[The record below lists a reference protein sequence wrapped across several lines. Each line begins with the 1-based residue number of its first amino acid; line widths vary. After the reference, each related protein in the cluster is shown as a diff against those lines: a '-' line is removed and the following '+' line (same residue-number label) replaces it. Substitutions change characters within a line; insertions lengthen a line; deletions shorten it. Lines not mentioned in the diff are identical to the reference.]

1 MSDDCA
7 HRRVGRYC
15 PDCGKDLQPEP
26 ITRRTV
32 MHELVEN
39 WWEKGV
45 LHTLV
50 GLFLRPGVMIRRYI
64 ESDRDILVKVVPYIA
79 VALTLNIALRARF
92 LPGSMTTDLSVIETL
107 QKEPLV
113 MPLLSA
119 LISALVLNF
128 IFYRRASAG
137 LFGTMV
143 MRLYILAQA
152 VILGLVADL
161 AMELFLSD
169 RSVARNLARLAVGIG
184 YTIFAVRQF
193 YAREGRGGWIRAIAA
208 VVCGEL
214 ALILLVF
221 TPAAMIEGAG
231 LLD

>member
-79 VALTLNIALRARF
+79 VALALNVTLRAKF
-92 LPGSMTTDLSVIETL
+92 LPGSTDTDLSVIQMM

-113 MPLLSA
+113 MPLVSA

-128 IFYRRASAG
+128 IFYRGSSAG

-143 MRLYILAQA
+143 MRLYVLAQA
-152 VILGLVADL
+152 VILGLFADL
-161 AMELFLSD
+161 AMELFLTD
-169 RSVARNLARLAVGIG
+169 RSVARNLARLAVGLG
-184 YTIFAVRQF
+184 FTIFAVRQF
-193 YAREGRGGWIRAIAA
+193 YAGEGRGGWIRAVAA

-214 ALILLVF
+214 ALILFVF
-221 TPAAMIEGAG
+221 MPAAMIENAG

>member
-128 IFYRRASAG
+128 IFYRGASAG

-161 AMELFLSD
+161 GMELFLSD

-193 YAREGRGGWIRAIAA
+193 YAGEGRGGWIRAIAA

>member
-1 MSDDCA
+1 MSGDCA
-7 HRRVGRYC
+7 HREVGRYC

-32 MHELVEN
+32 IDELVEN

-50 GLFLRPGVMIRRYI
+50 GLFLQPGVMIRRYI

-79 VALTLNIALRARF
+79 VALTLNVALRARF
-92 LPGSMTTDLSVIETL
+92 MPGSMTTDLSVIETL

-128 IFYRRASAG
+128 IFYRGSSAG

-143 MRLYILAQA
+143 MRLYVLAQA
-152 VILGLVADL
+152 VILGLAADL
-161 AMELFLSD
+161 AMELFLAD
-169 RSVARNLARLAVGIG
+169 RSVARNLARLAVGLG

-193 YAREGRGGWIRAIAA
+193 YAGEGRGGWIRAAAA
-208 VVCGEL
+208 VISGEL

>member
-1 MSDDCA
+1 MSDDCV
-7 HRRVGRYC
+7 HREVGRYC
-15 PDCGKDLQPEP
+15 PDCGKDLQPAP
-26 ITRRTV
+26 FDRRTV
-32 MHELVEN
+32 VDELVGN

-45 LHTLV
+45 LQTLL
-50 GLFLRPGVMIRRYI
+50 GLVLRPGVLIRRYI

-92 LPGSMTTDLSVIETL
+92 LPGSMTTELSVIETL

-128 IFYRRASAG
+128 IFYRGASAG

-143 MRLYILAQA
+143 MRLYVLAQA
-152 VILGLVADL
+152 VLLGLFADL
-161 AMELFLSD
+161 TMEIFLAD
-169 RSVARNLARLAVGIG
+169 RSVARNLARLAVALGF
-184 YTIFAVRQF
+184 TIFAVRQF
-193 YAREGRGGWIRAIAA
+193 YAGEGRGGWIRAITA
-208 VVCGEL
+208 VLCGEI
-214 ALILLVF
+214 ALILLVYM
-221 TPAAMIEGAG
+221 PAAMIQNAG